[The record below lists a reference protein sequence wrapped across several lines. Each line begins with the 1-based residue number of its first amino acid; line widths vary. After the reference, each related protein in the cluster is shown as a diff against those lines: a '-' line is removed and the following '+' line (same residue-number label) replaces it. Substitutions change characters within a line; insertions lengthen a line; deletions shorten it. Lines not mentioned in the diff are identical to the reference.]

1 MCTHVDFQNLSALPP
16 ESTQGNLGFTA
27 EHLTLSRSLPLIR
40 HHKDMEAPPP
50 HSSFSQVTIE
60 TRPRKAR
67 AVGLD
72 LNSVAAE
79 TRHGQTRVD
88 HASGGRGDC
97 TVTDLRNYNWKGAGD
112 LVSHPRAEGRVREMN
127 EKHKKRPS
135 THGGCVTNVALFK
148 YECCIFG
155 RELKSQMALGRCSTL
170 RMFTER
176 LIFSLR
182 HNAHILQ
189 QLNTKPG
196 KIINHTSEKHFLL
209 LNPEE
214 LSKRLQRG

>member
-40 HHKDMEAPPP
+40 HHKDMEAPP

-72 LNSVAAE
+72 LNSVAVE
-79 TRHGQTRVD
+79 TRHDQTRVD

-97 TVTDLRNYNWKGAGD
+97 TVTDLRNYNWKGGV
-112 LVSHPRAEGRVREMN
+112 LCHIQE
-127 EKHKKRPS
+127 HK
-135 THGGCVTNVALFK
+135 
-148 YECCIFG
+148 
-155 RELKSQMALGRCSTL
+155 
-170 RMFTER
+170 
-176 LIFSLR
+176 
-182 HNAHILQ
+182 
-189 QLNTKPG
+189 
-196 KIINHTSEKHFLL
+196 
-209 LNPEE
+209 EE
-214 LSKRLQRG
+214 

>member
-1 MCTHVDFQNLSALPP
+1 MAKHGSIMR
-16 ESTQGNLGFTA
+16 A
-27 EHLTLSRSLPLIR
+27 E
-40 HHKDMEAPPP
+40 
-50 HSSFSQVTIE
+50 
-60 TRPRKAR
+60 
-67 AVGLD
+67 
-72 LNSVAAE
+72 
-79 TRHGQTRVD
+79 
-88 HASGGRGDC
+88 GGGDC

-112 LVSHPRAEGRVREMN
+112 LVSHPRAEGRVREIN
-127 EKHKKRPS
+127 EKRKKRGLLSLWPS
-135 THGGCVTNVALFK
+135 THGGCVTNAALFK

-182 HNAHILQ
+182 HNANILQ